1 MKTEISILGMKEICT
16 LYGFTR
22 KEATKLL
29 NTKGCPLLPRE
40 FGAPYKTVQTEFEQW
55 LKERRA

>member
-1 MKTEISILGMKEICT
+1 MTLKIIGMKEICD

-40 FGAPYKTVQTEFEQW
+40 FCAPYKTVQTEFEQW
-55 LKERRA
+55 LRERRQT